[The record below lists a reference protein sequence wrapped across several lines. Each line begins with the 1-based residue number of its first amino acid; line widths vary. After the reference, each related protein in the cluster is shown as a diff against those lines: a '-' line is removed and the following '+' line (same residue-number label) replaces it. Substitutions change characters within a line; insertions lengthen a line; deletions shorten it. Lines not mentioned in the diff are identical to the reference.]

1 MKSTFFVS
9 RGLFPLCMKQNNT
22 WLFHGLFLLQLH
34 GLLRSSWQD
43 VKHLSLF
50 FTELKPFHLLFYL
63 QKWCNRLCWS
73 LQYAGYVSY
82 YLRNRPRSPWS
93 LCAETKGLRFNS
105 SRGLRIFFFVSRS
118 WRDVKNLSIF
128 LYRAQNLPSLFFY
141 WKKCFWGNWT
151 GTLNTVFN
159 TSIKRE
165 TNRRGKPWPYF
176 VFTWT

>member
-1 MKSTFFVS
+1 MVIPWPISITITWPITKFVTGRKTSFPIFYRAQTFPS
-9 RGLFPLCMKQNNT
+9 
-22 WLFHGLFLLQLH
+22 
-34 GLLRSSWQD
+34 
-43 VKHLSLF
+43 
-50 FTELKPFHLLFYL
+50 LLFYL
-63 QKWCNRLCWS
+63 QTWCNRLCWS
-73 LQYAGYVSY
+73 LQYAGHVSY

-93 LCAETKGLRFNS
+93 LCTETKGLRFNS

-118 WRDVKNLSIF
+118 WRDVKHPSIF

-141 WKKCFWGNWT
+141 WKKHFWGNWT

-176 VFTWT
+176 IFTWT

>member
-1 MKSTFFVS
+1 MVIPWPISITITWPITKFVTRRKTPFPIFYRAQTFPS
-9 RGLFPLCMKQNNT
+9 
-22 WLFHGLFLLQLH
+22 
-34 GLLRSSWQD
+34 
-43 VKHLSLF
+43 
-50 FTELKPFHLLFYL
+50 LLFYL
-63 QKWCNRLCWS
+63 QTWCSRLCWY
-73 LQYAGYVSY
+73 LQYAGHVSY

-105 SRGLRIFFFVSRS
+105 SGELRIFFFVSRS
-118 WRDVKNLSIF
+118 WRNVKNLSIF

-141 WKKCFWGNWT
+141 WKKYFWGNLT

-176 VFTWT
+176 IFTWT